1 MSEYMAQLDAR
12 IKRLKADANSR
23 NDWRRA
29 RIEIEKHGGRWRADN
44 GTVFELRDGA
54 IYQYMTED
62 GVSNLII
69 SAVDAPVPYIAS
81 LDIDAQG
88 LTPERRRAILEELEG
103 MATQQA
109 TPAEFVVI
117 VEDDWLTKISKKRW
131 NTFEWDRHMKPTKL
145 TLESRKTKGMPFN
158 PDKIYPGDVF
168 EVVA

>member
-1 MSEYMAQLDAR
+1 MSEYMAELDAR

-29 RIEIEKHGGRWRADN
+29 RIEIEKHGGRWKADN

-54 IYQYMTED
+54 IYQFMTEN

-69 SAVDAPVPYIAS
+69 SAVDAPIPYIAS
-81 LDIDAQG
+81 LDIDAQD
-88 LTPERRRAILEELEG
+88 LTPERRRAILKELEG
-103 MATQQA
+103 MAAQQT

-117 VEDDWLTKISKKRW
+117 VEGDWLTKISQKRW
-131 NTFEWDRHMKPTKL
+131 NTFEWQRHMKPTKL

-168 EVVA
+168 EAVA